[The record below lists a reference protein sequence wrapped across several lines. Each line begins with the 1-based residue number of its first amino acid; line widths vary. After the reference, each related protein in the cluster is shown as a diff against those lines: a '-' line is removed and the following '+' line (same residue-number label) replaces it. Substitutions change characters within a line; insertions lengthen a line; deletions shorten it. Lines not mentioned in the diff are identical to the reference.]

1 MPSYCSL
8 DIFSFKDSHLLFC
21 HFNILKNLFYP
32 VSRYPRFK
40 QLRAKVTAKIYQIP
54 FPSKSFANFFSNLL

>member
-21 HFNILKNLFYP
+21 HFNILKNYSILFQDNP
-32 VSRYPRFK
+32 ASN
-40 QLRAKVTAKIYQIP
+40 
-54 FPSKSFANFFSNLL
+54 NFERK